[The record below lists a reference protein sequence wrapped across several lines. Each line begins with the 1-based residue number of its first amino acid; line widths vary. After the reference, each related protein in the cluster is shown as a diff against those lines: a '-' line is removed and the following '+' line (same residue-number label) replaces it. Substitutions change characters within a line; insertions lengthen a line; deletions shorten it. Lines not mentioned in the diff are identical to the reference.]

1 MAVYKPT
8 LCYPFLNSFDP
19 RLVATN
25 TNGLPTEWL
34 KCKIETSNKNVTG
47 YKIKVLDQDNEVIFE
62 GAKISPISEL
72 QNAIYDSNTNTG
84 VNGTYLNIPFFQLMN
99 EGNRYYKS
107 YNSIYFQAD
116 RAAHYLLSAGSPYF
130 DNHSQDNINKWDYA
144 ATEDI
149 LSREH
154 WDGKINGEVVATG
167 EIVCAINAN
176 DAKKVGLWY
185 VDEGQKLKRY
195 NNVGSSELLSSLTVI
210 LKGYFNNCY
219 VDEKNGQFVILTSL
233 NDGPFVAF
241 NEDGSTRTVDI
252 KTDGKLYKWII
263 YLYQGDGKVLSE
275 GNLPFMDYEVISNN
289 WWDMKLSTGKILGS
303 TPERIQISALDRDL
317 LPTNQ
322 EGNFV
327 ILQTRYLQLLDENNN
342 FVGSRTYVN
351 SYDSSYGHVYP
362 KAGSLDATVVTS
374 NKVTRCQ
381 FFKHSNNPNEIETGD
396 IVQCATTGNIV
407 LDGTETVIDGYK
419 IAENNRVLVKNQDI
433 PQENGVYVAHIGAS
447 WKRASD
453 YDTWGDF
460 IGPIIYVNN
469 GQTNGGKNFE
479 SLANAG
485 GQLWVDEDSKES
497 FTPLSFIEE
506 QPILLFPELLDLT
519 VDYIVNG
526 ISTEQTTVDGEY
538 PSIGDTVINM
548 ADNSLYTITYID
560 SSKKITFTKSS
571 QSLLNIEYVYV
582 SAGTSKQYSHRVID
596 VQSNYQVT
604 QDLSVARILKNT
616 STKTYISPYSD
627 LSVGHKLKI
636 LSTGEWINIQE
647 VNKTLWYI
655 VHDARIPFE
664 SYNAQDKRIPYT
676 YEVRSYFNISD
687 ENPFYL
693 YERPYLRIGQNGDVL
708 PISEAYEYFKVADEE
723 FQFLYSLIDEDADPS
738 QDSSYEPFLVKTILR
753 NAVKGRSIALEGFY
767 SQEQQAS
774 WESYRW
780 LLADEN
786 YNVLQ
791 DTGNKYDKEMKVT
804 FYGLANDQ
812 TEAKTYYAILYVT
825 DELGNLLINV
835 FEFVV
840 TSVETSSYNVNFKAE
855 FSCLNQSVQLTY
867 DGIVSIYPSIDLNNN
882 YQVSAYVAQ
891 NDSIKLNWDNS
902 LQYVLSSMNISGKD
916 GSTGN
921 QMPANEQNNESY
933 SVINGVMY
941 DHYYL
946 SGIYTQ
952 DKASRYLDIETDI
965 DEETDDFYFYTQVH
979 LTNDFCGD
987 VLKINLTELNE
998 QDDSETD
1005 DTYQLVIRTTE
1016 NIKDGNLAGDRGKLV
1031 FVIQKNGVDYVVDN
1045 TKGMIYNWLAIK
1057 GGKNYS
1063 DSDVMYK
1070 IQPKGTHSNK
1080 SYLLLENKISTKE
1093 LYFIENN
1100 GSFINSQYNLGCLGL
1115 IATNP
1120 ANTGGVEGT
1129 ISYWNDERP
1138 LTRLDTRYSTLY
1150 EEGSRNFKNLNNGQE
1165 QEQYWPEEDSL
1176 WYWAE
1181 TTESTNQ
1188 LQKEPENWK
1197 DIGVNGLVDGSNF
1210 KEYESVDRYQG
1221 LYELADAPEAY
1232 NIQIIIS
1239 KLDNIKNVHHFSRSR
1254 SNGITT
1260 ITMQA
1265 SDNEKI
1271 GDVIV
1276 NFNKDPY
1283 EPVTSVLCS
1292 DDTICSNDL
1301 ACSDD

>member
-47 YKIKVLDQDNEVIFE
+47 YKVKVLDQDNEVVFE
-62 GAKISPISEL
+62 GAEVSPISEL
-72 QNAIYDSNTNTG
+72 QKAVYDSNTNTG
-84 VNGTYLNIPFFQLMN
+84 VNGTYLNIPFFQLMS
-99 EGNRYYKS
+99 EQNRYYKS
-107 YNSIYFQAD
+107 YNSIYFRAN
-116 RAAHYLLSAGSPYF
+116 RAAHYLLSTGSSF
-130 DNHSQDNINKWDYA
+130 FNNHPQDNIDNWNYS
-144 ATEDI
+144 DI
-149 LSREH
+149 NDTLSYNN
-154 WDGKINGEVVATG
+154 WDGTINGEIVATG
-167 EIVCAINAN
+167 EIVCAIKAINI
-176 DAKKVGLWY
+176 KKIGLWY
-185 VDEGQKLKRY
+185 VDEDQTLKRY
-195 NNVGSSELLSSLTVI
+195 NNVGYSELLSSLTVI
-210 LKGYFNNCY
+210 LKGYFDNTY
-219 VDEKNGQFVILTSL
+219 VYNEGTLEYSTRPNVD
-233 NDGPFVAF
+233 PFVAF
-241 NEDGSTRTVDI
+241 NEDGSLKAVDI
-252 KTDGKLYKWII
+252 STDGKLYKWII
-263 YLYQGDGKVLSE
+263 YLYQGDGKVVGTDLLYI
-275 GNLPFMDYEVISNN
+275 NYDNISNN

-327 ILQTRYLQLLDENNN
+327 ILQTRYLQLLDDNNN

-351 SYDSSYGHVYP
+351 SYDSVYGHVYP

-381 FFKHSNNPNEIETGD
+381 FFKHSNNPNEIEAGD
-396 IVQCATTGNIV
+396 VVICATTDNIA
-407 LDGTETVIDGYK
+407 LDGTVTAVDGYK
-419 IAENNRVLVKNQDI
+419 IAENNRVLVKNQDT
-433 PQENGVYVAHIGAS
+433 PQENGIYEAHIGAS
-447 WKRASD
+447 WKRAST
-453 YDTWGDF
+453 YDTWGEF
-460 IGPIIYVNN
+460 IGSLIYVSN

-485 GQLWVDEDSKES
+485 GQLWNDEDNKES
-497 FTPLSFIEE
+497 FTPLTFIEE

-519 VDYIVNG
+519 VDYIVED
-526 ISTEQTTVDGEY
+526 ISTIQTMVDGEY
-538 PSIGDTVINM
+538 PSIGDTVINI
-548 ADNSLYTITYID
+548 ADNSVYTITYID
-560 SSKKITFTKSS
+560 SSKHMTFAKSS
-571 QSLLNIEYVYV
+571 QTLTNIKYVYV

-596 VQSNYQVT
+596 VQSNYQIT

-616 STKTYISPYSD
+616 STKTYISPYAD

-655 VHDARIPFE
+655 VHEEHIPFE

-693 YERPYLRIGQNGDVL
+693 YERPYLRIGQNGNVL

-723 FQFLYSLIDEDADPS
+723 FQFLYSLIDAESDPS

-753 NAVKGRSIALEGFY
+753 NAIKGRYISLEGFY
-767 SQEQQAS
+767 TQEQQAS

-786 YNVLQ
+786 YNILQ

-812 TEAKTYYAILYVT
+812 TEAKKYYAILYVT
-825 DELGNLLINV
+825 DELGNLLINT
-835 FEFVV
+835 FEFLV
-840 TSVETSSYNVNFKAE
+840 TSVDTSSYDVNFKAE

-867 DGIVSIYPSIDLNNN
+867 DGNVSIYPSIDLNNN
-882 YQVSAYVAQ
+882 YQVSAYVEQ

-902 LQYVLSSMNISGKD
+902 LQYVSSSMVISGKD
-916 GSTGN
+916 GSNVN
-921 QMPANEQNNESY
+921 QMPIDEQNNESY
-933 SVINGVMY
+933 SVVNGITY

-952 DKASRYLDIETDI
+952 DKASRYLDIKTVNGD
-965 DEETDDFYFYTQVH
+965 TDDFYFYTQVH

-987 VLKINLTELNE
+987 VLKIDLTELNE

-1005 DTYQLVIRTTE
+1005 DTYQLVMRTTE
-1016 NIKDGNLAGDRGKLV
+1016 NIQDGELATDRGRLV
-1031 FVIQKNGVDYVVDN
+1031 FAIQKNGVDYVVDN
-1045 TKGMIYNWLAIK
+1045 TNGLIYDWLGIE
-1057 GGKNYS
+1057 NNIYS
-1063 DSDVMYK
+1063 SVMYK
-1070 IQPKGTHSNK
+1070 IQPKGTHANK
-1080 SYLLLENKISTKE
+1080 SYLYQGINSRS
-1093 LYFIENN
+1093 LYFKTNDSNN
-1100 GSFINSQYNLGCLGL
+1100 TVINSSFNLGTLGL
-1115 IATNP
+1115 VSTTNY
-1120 ANTGGVEGT
+1120 VQESGT
-1129 ISYWNDERP
+1129 ISYWNDEKP
-1138 LTRLDTRYSTLY
+1138 LTRLSVPNSLF
-1150 EEGSRNFKNLNNGQE
+1150 EEGQRNLKALDSLNNE
-1165 QEQYWPEEDSL
+1165 QEQYWPSGVAEMRMQ
-1176 WYWAE
+1176 WAE
-1181 TTESTNQ
+1181 SNEPTVQAQ

-1221 LYELADAPEAY
+1221 LYELAGAPKVY
-1232 NIQIIIS
+1232 NIQIIIP
-1239 KLDNIKNVHHFSRSR
+1239 KLDNIKKVHHFSRSESNR
-1254 SNGITT
+1254 SVT
-1260 ITMQA
+1260 ITMQD
-1265 SDNEKI
+1265 SNKQKI

-1276 NFNKDPY
+1276 NFDK
-1283 EPVTSVLCS
+1283 PVTSVLCS
-1292 DDTICSNDL
+1292 ENTICSNDL

>member
-47 YKIKVLDQDNEVIFE
+47 YKIKVLDQDNEIIFE
-62 GAKISPISEL
+62 GSKISPISEL
-72 QNAIYDSNTNTG
+72 QNAVYDANTNTG

-99 EGNRYYKS
+99 ASNRYYKS
-107 YNSIYFQAD
+107 YNSVYFQAD
-116 RAAHYLLSAGSPYF
+116 RAAHYLLGVGKDF
-130 DNHSQDNINKWDYA
+130 VEQDNINKWTYA
-144 ATEDI
+144 NET
-149 LSREH
+149 LSYSN
-154 WDGKINGEVVATG
+154 WDGKINGEIVATG
-167 EIVCAINAN
+167 EIVCAIKAT
-176 DAKKVGLWY
+176 DPRKVGLWY
-185 VDEGQKLKRY
+185 VDEDQVLKRY
-195 NNVGSSELLSSLTVI
+195 NNVGYSELLSSLTVI
-210 LKGYFNNCY
+210 LKGHFDNNY
-219 VDEKNGQFVILTSL
+219 VYNEGTLEYSTRPNVI
-233 NDGPFVAF
+233 PFVAF
-241 NEDGSTRTVDI
+241 NEDGSLKYVDI
-252 KTDGKLYKWII
+252 STDGKLYKWII
-263 YLYQGDGKVLSE
+263 YLYQGDGKVL
-275 GNLPFMDYEVISNN
+275 GTDLLYINYDNMSNN

-327 ILQTRYLQLLDENNN
+327 ILQTRYLQLLDDNNN

-381 FFKHSNNPNEIETGD
+381 FFKHSNNPNEIEAGD
-396 IVQCATTGNIV
+396 IVDCATTDNII
-407 LDGTETVIDGYK
+407 LDGTVTVVDGYK
-419 IAENNRVLVKNQDI
+419 ITEYSRVLVKNQDT
-433 PQENGVYVAHIGAS
+433 PQENGIYEAHIGAS
-447 WKRASD
+447 WKRAST
-453 YDTWGDF
+453 YDKWGNF
-460 IGPIIYVNN
+460 IGSLIYVSN

-485 GQLWVDEDSKES
+485 GQLWVDEDNKES

-519 VDYIVNG
+519 VDYIVED
-526 ISTEQTTVDGEY
+526 ISTIQTTVDGEY
-538 PSIGDTVINM
+538 PSIGDTVINI
-548 ADNSLYTITYID
+548 ADNSVYTITYID
-560 SSKKITFTKSS
+560 SSKNITFKKSG
-571 QSLLNIEYVYV
+571 QTLTGIKYVYV

-723 FQFLYSLIDEDADPS
+723 FQFLYSLIDEDVDPS

-753 NAVKGRSIALEGFY
+753 NAVKGRSITLEGFY

-840 TSVETSSYNVNFKAE
+840 TSAETSSYNVNFKAD

-867 DGIVSIYPSIDLNNN
+867 DGIVSIYPSIDSNNN
-882 YQVSAYVAQ
+882 YQVNAYVEQ
-891 NDSIKLNWDNS
+891 NDSVKLNWDNS
-902 LQYVLSSMNISGKD
+902 LQYVSSSIVISGKD
-916 GSTGN
+916 SSNAN
-921 QMPANEQNNESY
+921 QMPTNEQNNESY

-952 DKASRYLDIETDI
+952 DKSSRYLNIETNKNDNN
-965 DEETDDFYFYTQVH
+965 DTTNDLYFYTQIH
-979 LTNDFCGD
+979 LTDDFCGD
-987 VLKINLTELNE
+987 VLKIDLTALNE
-998 QDDSETD
+998 QDNSEMD
-1005 DTYQLVIRTTE
+1005 DVYQLVIRTTE
-1016 NIKDGNLAGDRGKLV
+1016 NIKDGDVAADRGRLV
-1031 FVIQKNGVDYVVDN
+1031 LAIQKNDKDYIVDN
-1045 TKGMIYNWLAIK
+1045 TNGMIYNWLGVAGEEGYKIVK
-1057 GGKNYS
+1057 
-1063 DSDVMYK
+1063 YK
-1070 IQPKGTHSNK
+1070 IQEKGAAASQSNK
-1080 SYLLLENKISTKE
+1080 YSYLLFSNNKIKTKA

-1100 GSFINSQYNLGCLGL
+1100 GSFINSPGDFGLLCLQSGGGQV
-1115 IATNP
+1115 
-1120 ANTGGVEGT
+1120 NTKV
-1129 ISYWNDERP
+1129 SYWNDERP
-1138 LTRLDTRYSTLY
+1138 LTHKVEDDSLLGDA
-1150 EEGSRNFKNLNNGQE
+1150 GDGFNFKTLDENDQE
-1165 QEQYWPEEDSL
+1165 QEQYWPEQDEQNYYWSSEDDVS
-1176 WYWAE
+1176 
-1181 TTESTNQ
+1181 N
-1188 LQKEPENWK
+1188 EPENWNL
-1197 DIGVNGLVDGSNF
+1197 IGNKELPTDSFF
-1210 KEYESVDRYQG
+1210 KYYESVDRYYG
-1221 LYELADAPEAY
+1221 LYELDTAPKAY
-1232 NIQIIIS
+1232 NIQIIIP
-1239 KLDNIKNVHHFSRSR
+1239 KLDDIKNVTTFARETTSDK
-1254 SNGITT
+1254 ITT
-1260 ITMQA
+1260 IKMQNGN
-1265 SDNEKI
+1265 DLI
-1271 GDVIV
+1271 GQVIV
-1276 NFNKDPY
+1276 NLQSNPY
-1283 EPVTSVLCS
+1283 EPVASVLCS
-1292 DDTICSNDL
+1292 DDTICSDDL

>member
-47 YKIKVLDQDNEVIFE
+47 YKIKVLDQDNEIIFE
-62 GAKISPISEL
+62 GSKISPISEL
-72 QNAIYDSNTNTG
+72 QNAVYDANTNTG

-99 EGNRYYKS
+99 ASNRYYQS
-107 YNSIYFQAD
+107 YNSVYFQAD
-116 RAAHYLLSAGSPYF
+116 RAAHYLLSAGNTWF
-130 DNHSQDNINKWDYA
+130 VNHPQDNITKWSYSINGG
-144 ATEDI
+144 EEI
-149 LSREH
+149 LSYEH

-167 EIVCAINAN
+167 EIVCAINA
-176 DAKKVGLWY
+176 DDVKKVGLWY
-185 VDEGQKLKRY
+185 VDEDQKLKRY

-210 LKGYFNNCY
+210 LKGYFNNFY
-219 VDEKNGQFVILTSL
+219 IYESNGNLVASTSVIGE
-233 NDGPFVAF
+233 GPFVAF
-241 NEDGSTRTVDI
+241 NEDGSVRTIDI
-252 KTDGKLYKWII
+252 KTDGRLYKWII
-263 YLYQGDGKVLSE
+263 SLYQGDGKVNGGDLLSI
-275 GNLPFMDYEVISNN
+275 DYEGMSNN

-327 ILQTRYLQLLDENNN
+327 ILQTRYLQLLDDNNN

-447 WKRASD
+447 WKRAPD

-460 IGPIIYVNN
+460 IGSLIYVSN

-485 GQLWVDEDSKES
+485 GQLWVDEDNKEL

-506 QPILLFPELLDLT
+506 QPILLFPELLNLT
-519 VDYIVNG
+519 VDYIVED
-526 ISTEQTTVDGEY
+526 ISTIQTTVDGEY
-538 PSIGDTVINM
+538 PSIGDTVINI
-548 ADNSLYTITYID
+548 ADNSVYTITYID
-560 SSKKITFTKSS
+560 SSKNITFTKSS
-571 QSLLNIEYVYV
+571 QTLTGIKYVYV

-596 VQSNYQVT
+596 VQSNYQIT

-723 FQFLYSLIDEDADPS
+723 FQFLYSLIDEDVDPS

-753 NAVKGRSIALEGFY
+753 NAVKGSSITLEGFY

-840 TSVETSSYNVNFKAE
+840 TSAETSSYNVNFKAD

-867 DGIVSIYPSIDLNNN
+867 DGMVSIYPSIDSNNN
-882 YQVSAYVAQ
+882 YQVNAYVEQ
-891 NDSIKLNWDNS
+891 NDSVKLNWDNS
-902 LQYVLSSMNISGKD
+902 LQYVSSLMVISGKD
-916 GSTGN
+916 GSNAN
-921 QMPANEQNNESY
+921 QMPTNEQNNESY
-933 SVINGVMY
+933 SVINGITY

-946 SGIYTQ
+946 SGVYTQ
-952 DKASRYLDIETDI
+952 DKSSRYLNIETDKN
-965 DEETDDFYFYTQVH
+965 DNNDTTNDLYFYTQIH
-979 LTNDFCGD
+979 LTDDFCGD
-987 VLKINLTELNE
+987 VLRIDLTALNE
-998 QDDSETD
+998 QDNSEMND
-1005 DTYQLVIRTTE
+1005 VYQLVIRTTE
-1016 NIKDGNLAGDRGKLV
+1016 NIKDDAVAADRGRLV
-1031 FVIQKNGVDYVVDN
+1031 LAIQKNDKDYIVDN
-1045 TKGMIYNWLAIK
+1045 TNGIIYNWLGVA
-1057 GGKNYS
+1057 GGSYS
-1063 DSDVMYK
+1063 NVMYK

-1080 SYLLLENKISTKE
+1080 SYLLLTSLIKTKS

-1100 GSFINSQYNLGCLGL
+1100 GSFINSQYDLGCLGL
-1115 IATNP
+1115 VQSEA
-1120 ANTGGVEGT
+1120 ANGNAGT

-1138 LTRLDTRYSTLY
+1138 LTRLIKRAGILEEDT
-1150 EEGSRNFKNLNNGQE
+1150 RNFKKLDNNQE
-1165 QEQYWPEEDSL
+1165 QEQYWPENDSS

-1181 TTESTNQ
+1181 HGEEGQ
-1188 LQKEPENWK
+1188 LQKEPEKWD

-1232 NIQIIIS
+1232 NIQIIIFN
-1239 KLDNIKNVHHFSRSR
+1239 LDDIKNITAFAREVTGEAITIKMK
-1254 SNGITT
+1254 NGN
-1260 ITMQA
+1260 
-1265 SDNEKI
+1265 DLI
-1271 GDVIV
+1271 GQVIV
-1276 NFNKDPY
+1276 NLESNPY
-1283 EPVTSVLCS
+1283 KPSVLVS
-1292 DDTICSNDL
+1292 EDTICSDDL

>member
-47 YKIKVLDQDNEVIFE
+47 YKVKVLDQDNEVVFE
-62 GAKISPISEL
+62 GSEVSPISEL
-72 QNAIYDSNTNTG
+72 QKAVYDSNTNTG

-107 YNSIYFQAD
+107 YNSIYFQAN
-116 RAAHYLLSAGSPYF
+116 RAAHYLLGVGKDF
-130 DNHSQDNINKWDYA
+130 VKQDNIENWTYENE
-144 ATEDI
+144 T
-149 LSREH
+149 LSCDN
-154 WDGKINGEVVATG
+154 WDGKINGEIVATG
-167 EIVCAINAN
+167 EIVCAIR
-176 DAKKVGLWY
+176 DTTDPRKVGLWY
-185 VDEGQKLKRY
+185 IDEDQVLKRY
-195 NNVGSSELLSSLTVI
+195 NNVGYSELSSSITII
-210 LKGYFNNCY
+210 LKGQFDNYY
-219 VDEKNGQFVILTSL
+219 VYDEDIFQYSTRPNKT
-233 NDGPFVAF
+233 PFVAF
-241 NEDGSTRTVDI
+241 NKDGSLKAVDI
-252 KTDGKLYKWII
+252 STNGRLYKWII
-263 YLYQGDGKVLSE
+263 YLYQGDGKVVGTDLLYI
-275 GNLPFMDYEVISNN
+275 NYDNISNN

-327 ILQTRYLQLLDENNN
+327 ILQTRYLQLLDDNNN

-351 SYDSSYGHVYP
+351 SYDSLYGHVYP

-381 FFKHSNNPNEIETGD
+381 FFKHSNNPNEIEAGD
-396 IVQCATTGNIV
+396 VVICATTDNIA
-407 LDGTETVIDGYK
+407 LDGTVTVVDGYK
-419 IAENNRVLVKNQDI
+419 IAENNRVLVKNQDT
-433 PQENGVYVAHIGAS
+433 PQENGIYEAHIGAS
-447 WKRASD
+447 WKRAST
-453 YDTWGDF
+453 YDTWGEF
-460 IGPIIYVNN
+460 IGSLIYVSN

-479 SLANAG
+479 PLANAG
-485 GQLWVDEDSKES
+485 GQLWNDEDNKES
-497 FTPLSFIEE
+497 FTPLTFIEE

-519 VDYIVNG
+519 VDYIVED
-526 ISTEQTTVDGEY
+526 IRTIQTTVDGEY
-538 PSIGDTVINM
+538 PSIGDTVINI
-548 ADNSLYTITYID
+548 ADNSVYTITYID
-560 SSKKITFTKSS
+560 SSKHITFAKSS
-571 QSLLNIEYVYV
+571 QTLTNIKYVYV

-596 VQSNYQVT
+596 VQSNYQIT

-636 LSTGEWINIQE
+636 LSTGEWINIQG

-655 VHDARIPFE
+655 VHEEHIPFD

-693 YERPYLRIGQNGDVL
+693 YERPYLRIGHNGNVL

-723 FQFLYSLIDEDADPS
+723 FQFLYSLIDEAADPS

-753 NAVKGRSIALEGFY
+753 NAIKGRYISLEGFY
-767 SQEQQAS
+767 TQEQQAS

-780 LLADEN
+780 LLADKN
-786 YNVLQ
+786 YNILQ
-791 DTGNKYDKEMKVT
+791 DTGSKYDKEMKVT

-840 TSVETSSYNVNFKAE
+840 TSAETSSYNVNFKAE

-867 DGIVSIYPSIDLNNN
+867 DGNVSIYPSIDLNNN
-882 YQVSAYVAQ
+882 YQVSAYVEQ

-902 LQYVLSSMNISGKD
+902 LQYVSSSMMISGKD
-916 GSTGN
+916 GSNAN
-921 QMPANEQNNESY
+921 QMPTNEQNNESY
-933 SVINGVMY
+933 SVINGVTY

-952 DKASRYLDIETDI
+952 DKSSRFLNIETDS
-965 DEETDDFYFYTQVH
+965 DNNTNDFYFYTQIH
-979 LTNDFCGD
+979 LTDDFCGD
-987 VLKINLTELNE
+987 VLRIDLTELNE
-998 QDDSETD
+998 QDDSEMD

-1016 NIKDGNLAGDRGKLV
+1016 NIKDGKLAADRGRLV
-1031 FVIQKNGVDYVVDN
+1031 LAIQKNGIDHIVDN
-1045 TKGMIYNWLAIK
+1045 NNGMIYNWLGIE
-1057 GGKNYS
+1057 NNIYS
-1063 DSDVMYK
+1063 NVMYK
-1070 IQPKGTHSNK
+1070 IQPKGTHVNK
-1080 SYLLLENKISTKE
+1080 SYLFLDNLIKTKS

-1100 GSFINSQYNLGCLGL
+1100 GSFINSKYDLGCLGL
-1115 IATNP
+1115 VQSGA
-1120 ANTGGVEGT
+1120 ANGRAGT

-1138 LTRLDTRYSTLY
+1138 LTRLITRIGLLEEST
-1150 EEGSRNFKNLNNGQE
+1150 RNFKELDNNQE
-1165 QEQYWPEEDSL
+1165 QEQYWPENDSV

-1181 TTESTNQ
+1181 HGKEGQ
-1188 LQKEPENWK
+1188 LQKEPEKWGN
-1197 DIGVNGLVDGSNF
+1197 IGVNGLVDGSNF
-1210 KEYESVDRYQG
+1210 QYYESVDRYYG
-1221 LYELADAPEAY
+1221 LYELDVTPKAY
-1232 NIQIIIS
+1232 NIQIIIRD
-1239 KLDNIKNVHHFSRSR
+1239 LDGIKNVTTFVRENISDEIIIIKMQNGNELIGQVVVNLE
-1254 SNGITT
+1254 SN
-1260 ITMQA
+1260 
-1265 SDNEKI
+1265 
-1271 GDVIV
+1271 
-1276 NFNKDPY
+1276 PY
-1283 EPVTSVLCS
+1283 KPSVLCS
-1292 DDTICSNDL
+1292 ENTICSENL

>member
-47 YKIKVLDQDNEVIFE
+47 YKVKVLDQDNEVVFE
-62 GAKISPISEL
+62 GAEVSPISEL
-72 QNAIYDSNTNTG
+72 QKAVYDPNTNTG
-84 VNGTYLNIPFFQLMN
+84 VNGTYLNIPFFQLMS
-99 EGNRYYKS
+99 EQNRYYKS
-107 YNSIYFQAD
+107 YNSIYFQAN
-116 RAAHYLLSAGSPYF
+116 RAAHYLLSTGSSFF
-130 DNHSQDNINKWDYA
+130 DNHPQDDIEKWIYSD
-144 ATEDI
+144 TNDT
-149 LSREH
+149 LSYTN
-154 WDGKINGEVVATG
+154 WDGTINGETVATG
-167 EIVCAINAN
+167 EIVCAIKATNI
-176 DAKKVGLWY
+176 KKIGLWY
-185 VDEGQKLKRY
+185 VDEDQILKRY
-195 NNVGSSELLSSLTVI
+195 NNVGDSELLSSLTVI
-210 LKGYFNNCY
+210 LKGYFDNIYVYNNAGTLEY
-219 VDEKNGQFVILTSL
+219 STRPNVD
-233 NDGPFVAF
+233 PFVAF
-241 NEDGSTRTVDI
+241 NEDGSLKAI
-252 KTDGKLYKWII
+252 NISTDGKLYKWII
-263 YLYQGDGKVLSE
+263 YLYQGDGKVL
-275 GNLPFMDYEVISNN
+275 GTDLLYINYDNISNN

-327 ILQTRYLQLLDENNN
+327 ILQTRYLQLLDDNNN

-351 SYDSSYGHVYP
+351 SYDSAYGHVYP

-381 FFKHSNNPNEIETGD
+381 FFKHSNNPNEIEVGD
-396 IVQCATTGNIV
+396 VVICATTDNII
-407 LDGTETVIDGYK
+407 LDGTVTVVDGYK
-419 IAENNRVLVKNQDI
+419 IAENNRVLVKNQDT
-433 PQENGVYVAHIGAS
+433 PQENGIYEAHIGAS
-447 WKRASD
+447 WKRAST
-453 YDTWGDF
+453 YDTWGEF
-460 IGPIIYVNN
+460 IGSLIYVSN

-485 GQLWVDEDSKES
+485 GQLWNDEDNKES

-506 QPILLFPELLDLT
+506 QPILLFPELLNLT
-519 VDYIVNG
+519 VDYIIND
-526 ISTEQTTVDGEY
+526 ISTVQTTVDGEY
-538 PSIGDTVINM
+538 PSIGDTVINI
-548 ADNSLYTITYID
+548 ADNSVYTITYID
-560 SSKKITFTKSS
+560 SSKNITFTKSS
-571 QSLLNIEYVYV
+571 QTLTNIKYVYV

-596 VQSNYQVT
+596 VQSNYQIT

-616 STKTYISPYSD
+616 STKTYISPYAD

-636 LSTGEWINIQE
+636 LSTGEWIDIQGI
-647 VNKTLWYI
+647 NKTLWYI
-655 VHDARIPFE
+655 VHDTHIPFE

-693 YERPYLRIGQNGDVL
+693 YERPYLRIGQNGNVL
-708 PISEAYEYFKVADEE
+708 PVSEAYEYFKVADEE
-723 FQFLYSLIDEDADPS
+723 FQFLYSLIDEEADPS

-753 NAVKGRSIALEGFY
+753 NAIKGRYISLEGFY
-767 SQEQQAS
+767 TQEQQAS

-786 YNVLQ
+786 YNILQ

-812 TEAKTYYAILYVT
+812 TEAKKYYAILYVT

-840 TSVETSSYNVNFKAE
+840 TSAETSSYNVNFKAE

-867 DGIVSIYPSIDLNNN
+867 NGNVSIYPSIDLNNN
-882 YQVSAYVAQ
+882 YQVSAYVEQ

-902 LQYVLSSMNISGKD
+902 LQYVSSSMVISGKD
-916 GSTGN
+916 GSNVN
-921 QMPANEQNNESY
+921 QMPIDEQNNESY
-933 SVINGVMY
+933 SVINGVIY

-952 DKASRYLDIETDI
+952 DKSNRYLNIETDSYNN
-965 DEETDDFYFYTQVH
+965 TDDFYFYTQIH
-979 LTNDFCGD
+979 LSNDFCGD
-987 VLKINLTELNE
+987 ALKIDLTKFNE
-998 QDDSETD
+998 QDDSEIN

-1016 NIKDGNLAGDRGKLV
+1016 NIKDGKLVDDRGRLV
-1031 FVIQKNGVDYVVDN
+1031 LAIQKNGIDHVADN
-1045 TKGMIYNWLAIK
+1045 INGMIYNWLGIE
-1057 GGKNYS
+1057 NNIYS
-1063 DSDVMYK
+1063 NVMYK
-1070 IQPKGTHSNK
+1070 IQPKGTHVNQ
-1080 SYLLLENKISTKE
+1080 SYLLLENTIKAKS

-1100 GSFINSQYNLGCLGL
+1100 GSFINSKYDLGCLGL
-1115 IATNP
+1115 TP
-1120 ANTGGVEGT
+1120 GKSTDGKEGT

-1138 LTRLDTRYSTLY
+1138 LTRLDTTNSNLY
-1150 EEGSRNFKNLNNGQE
+1150 EEGSRNFKYLDNNNQE
-1165 QEQYWPEEDSL
+1165 QEQYWPENDSF

-1181 TTESTNQ
+1181 QGEEGQ
-1188 LQKEPENWK
+1188 LQKEPEKWD

-1210 KEYESVDRYQG
+1210 KYYESVDRYQG
-1221 LYELADAPEAY
+1221 LYELDVAPKAY
-1232 NIQIIIS
+1232 NIQIIIP
-1239 KLDNIKNVHHFSRSR
+1239 KLDDIKNVAKFSRDEET
-1254 SNGITT
+1254 NGIIT
-1260 ITMQA
+1260 ITMQD
-1265 SDNEKI
+1265 SDNQKI

-1283 EPVTSVLCS
+1283 KPVTSVLCS
-1292 DDTICSNDL
+1292 DDTTCSDNL

>member
-8 LCYPFLNSFDP
+8 LCYPFLNSFEP
-19 RLVATN
+19 RLAATN

-47 YKIKVLDQDNEVIFE
+47 YKIKVLDQDNEVVFE
-62 GAKISPISEL
+62 GARISPISEL
-72 QNAIYDSNTNTG
+72 QKAAHDSNTNTG

-107 YNSIYFQAD
+107 YNSIYFQAN
-116 RAAHYLLSAGSPYF
+116 RAAHYLLSTGGAWF
-130 DNHSQDNINKWDYA
+130 NNHIQDDIEKWSYSEVND
-144 ATEDI
+144 E
-149 LSREH
+149 LSYTG
-154 WDGKINGEVVATG
+154 WDGTFNGEIVATG
-167 EIVCAINAN
+167 EIVCAIKAT
-176 DAKKVGLWY
+176 DSKKVGLWY
-185 VDEGQKLKRY
+185 VDEDQKLKRY
-195 NNVGSSELLSSLTVI
+195 NNVGLSELLSSLTVI
-210 LKGYFNNCY
+210 LKGHFDNNY
-219 VDEKNGQFVILTSL
+219 VYNEGTLEYSTRPNVT
-233 NDGPFVAF
+233 PFVAF
-241 NEDGSTRTVDI
+241 NEDGGLKYVDI
-252 KTDGKLYKWII
+252 ETDGRLYKWII
-263 YLYQGDGKVLSE
+263 SLYQGDGKVNSGDLLSI
-275 GNLPFMDYEVISNN
+275 DYEGMSNN

-327 ILQTRYLQLLDENNN
+327 ILQTRYLQLLDDNNN

-381 FFKHSNNPNEIETGD
+381 FFKHSNNPNEIEAGD
-396 IVQCATTGNIV
+396 IVQCATAGNIA

-419 IAENNRVLVKNQDI
+419 IAENNRVLVKNQDT
-433 PQENGVYVAHIGAS
+433 PQENGVYVVHIGAS
-447 WKRASD
+447 WVRASD

-460 IGPIIYVNN
+460 IGSLIYVSN

-519 VDYIVNG
+519 VDYIVND

-538 PSIGDTVINM
+538 PSIGDTVINI

-571 QSLLNIEYVYV
+571 QSLLNIKYVYV

-596 VQSNYQVT
+596 VQSNYQVI

-616 STKTYISPYSD
+616 ETKTYISPYSE

-636 LSTGEWINIQE
+636 LSTGAWVNIKE

-655 VHDARIPFE
+655 VHEARTPFE

-723 FQFLYSLIDEDADPS
+723 FQFLYSLIDEEADPS

-753 NAVKGRSIALEGFY
+753 NAVKGRSITLEGFY
-767 SQEQQAS
+767 TQAQQAS

-882 YQVSAYVAQ
+882 YQVSAYVEQ
-891 NDSIKLNWDNS
+891 NNSIKLNWDNS
-902 LQYVLSSMNISGKD
+902 VQYVSSSMIISGKD
-916 GSTGN
+916 GSNVN
-921 QMPANEQNNESY
+921 QMPTNEQNNESY
-933 SVINGVMY
+933 SVVNGITY

-952 DKASRYLDIETDI
+952 DKASRYLNIETDKE
-965 DEETDDFYFYTQVH
+965 DNTNDFYFYTQVH

-987 VLKINLTELNE
+987 VLKIDLTELNE
-998 QDDSETD
+998 QDDFED
-1005 DTYQLVIRTTE
+1005 NDTYQLVIRTTE
-1016 NIKDGNLAGDRGKLV
+1016 NIKDGAVASDRGRLV
-1031 FVIQKNGVDYVVDN
+1031 LAIQKNGVDSIVDN
-1045 TKGMIYNWLAIK
+1045 TNGMIYNWLGIT
-1057 GGKNYS
+1057 GGNYS
-1063 DSDVMYK
+1063 NVMYK

-1080 SYLLLENKISTKE
+1080 SYLYQGINSRS
-1093 LYFIENN
+1093 LYFKKNDSNN
-1100 GSFINSQYNLGCLGL
+1100 TFINSSFNLGTLGL
-1115 IATNP
+1115 VSTINYKK
-1120 ANTGGVEGT
+1120 ESGT

-1138 LTRLDTRYSTLY
+1138 LTRLPGPDILF
-1150 EEGSRNFKNLNNGQE
+1150 EEGQRNIKALDTLNNE
-1165 QEQYWPEEDSL
+1165 QEQYWPSGAAEIRMQ
-1176 WYWAE
+1176 WAE
-1181 TTESTNQ
+1181 SEDKTVQTQ
-1188 LQKEPENWK
+1188 LQKEPEKWD
-1197 DIGVNGLVDGSNF
+1197 DIGVNGLVEGSNF

-1221 LYELADAPEAY
+1221 LYELVDAPEAY
-1232 NIQIIIS
+1232 NIQIIIP
-1239 KLDNIKNVHHFSRSR
+1239 KLDDIKNVTTFAREATSDKIITIKMQNGNDLIGQVLVNLE
-1254 SNGITT
+1254 SN
-1260 ITMQA
+1260 
-1265 SDNEKI
+1265 
-1271 GDVIV
+1271 
-1276 NFNKDPY
+1276 PY
-1283 EPVTSVLCS
+1283 KTSVLCS
-1292 DDTICSNDL
+1292 EDTICSDDL

>member
-25 TNGLPTEWL
+25 TNSLPTEWL

-62 GAKISPISEL
+62 GSKISPISEL
-72 QNAIYDSNTNTG
+72 QNAVYDPNTNTG

-99 EGNRYYKS
+99 EGNRHYKS

-116 RAAHYLLSAGSPYF
+116 RAAHYLLSSGNTF
-130 DNHSQDNINKWDYA
+130 FVNHPQ
-144 ATEDI
+144 EDI
-149 LSREH
+149 TKWKYSATKDELFYEG

-167 EIVCAINAN
+167 EIVCAIKA
-176 DAKKVGLWY
+176 DIDKKVGLWY
-185 VDEGQKLKRY
+185 VDEDQTLKRY
-195 NNVGSSELLSSLTVI
+195 NNVGSLELLSSITVI
-210 LKGYFNNCY
+210 LKGYFENY
-219 VDEKNGQFVILTSL
+219 YIYERNGELGEYINLTE
-233 NDGPFVAF
+233 DGPFVAF
-241 NEDGSTRTVDI
+241 NEDGSTRTIDI
-252 KTDGKLYKWII
+252 KTDGRLYKWVI

-275 GNLPFMDYEVISNN
+275 GNLPSMDYEVISNN

-327 ILQTRYLQLLDENNN
+327 ILQTRYLQLLDDNNN

-362 KAGSLDATVVTS
+362 KAGSLDVTVVTS
-374 NKVTRCQ
+374 DKVTRCQ
-381 FFKHSNNPNEIETGD
+381 FFKHSNNPNEIEAGD
-396 IVQCATTGNIV
+396 IVQCATTMNIA

-419 IAENNRVLVKNQDI
+419 IAENNRVLVKNQDT
-433 PQENGVYVAHIGAS
+433 PQENGIYEVHIGAS
-447 WKRASD
+447 WKRTST

-460 IGPIIYVNN
+460 IGSLIYVSN

-485 GQLWVDEDSKES
+485 GQLWVDEDNKES

-519 VDYIVNG
+519 VDYIVND

-538 PSIGDTVINM
+538 PSIGDTVINI
-548 ADNSLYTITYID
+548 ADNSIYKITYID
-560 SSKKITFTKSS
+560 SSKNITFEKSS
-571 QSLLNIEYVYV
+571 QTLLNIKYVYV

-616 STKTYISPYSD
+616 ETKTYISPYSE

-636 LSTGEWINIQE
+636 LSTGEWIDIQE

-655 VHDARIPFE
+655 VHESHTPFE

-708 PISEAYEYFKVADEE
+708 SVSEAYEYFKVADEE

-753 NAVKGRSIALEGFY
+753 NAVKGRSITLEGFY
-767 SQEQQAS
+767 TQAQQAS

-786 YNVLQ
+786 YNILQ
-791 DTGNKYDKEMKVT
+791 DTGNKYDKEMKVA

-812 TEAKTYYAILYVT
+812 MEAKTYYAILYVT
-825 DELGNLLINV
+825 DELGNLLINI

-840 TSVETSSYNVNFKAE
+840 TSVETSSYDVNFKAE

-882 YQVSAYVAQ
+882 YQVSAYVEQ

-902 LQYVLSSMNISGKD
+902 VQYVSSSMNISGKD
-916 GSTGN
+916 GSTEN
-921 QMPANEQNNESY
+921 QMPTNEQNNESY
-933 SVINGVMY
+933 SVINGIMY

-952 DKASRYLDIETDI
+952 DKASRYLNIETDKE
-965 DEETDDFYFYTQVH
+965 DNTNDFYFYTQVH

-987 VLKINLTELNE
+987 VLKIDLTELNE

-1016 NIKDGNLAGDRGKLV
+1016 NIKDGAVASDRGQLV
-1031 FVIQKNGVDYVVDN
+1031 FAIQKNGVDYVVDN
-1045 TKGMIYNWLAIK
+1045 GVIYNWLNITGAQDK
-1057 GGKNYS
+1057 GYNIAK
-1063 DSDVMYK
+1063 YK
-1070 IQPKGTHSNK
+1070 IQQKGAAASQK
-1080 SYLLLENKISTKE
+1080 EKYSYLLLDNDKIKTKA
-1093 LYFIENN
+1093 LYFIEKND
-1100 GSFINSQYNLGCLGL
+1100 SFINSPGDFGLLCLQS
-1115 IATNP
+1115 
-1120 ANTGGVEGT
+1120 GGGPVDT
-1129 ISYWNDERP
+1129 KVSYWNDERP
-1138 LTRLDTRYSTLY
+1138 LTHKVEDDSLLG
-1150 EEGSRNFKNLNNGQE
+1150 EGGDGFNFKVLDANGQE
-1165 QEQYWPEEDSL
+1165 QEQYWPEQDEQSYFWSSEDDVSNEPKNWNL
-1176 WYWAE
+1176 IGN
-1181 TTESTNQ
+1181 TELPINSF
-1188 LQKEPENWK
+1188 
-1197 DIGVNGLVDGSNF
+1197 F
-1210 KEYESVDRYQG
+1210 KYYESVDRYYG
-1221 LYELADAPEAY
+1221 LYELDAAPKAY
-1232 NIQIIIS
+1232 NIQIIIP
-1239 KLDNIKNVHHFSRSR
+1239 KLDDIKNVTTFAREATSDKIITIKMQNGNDLIGQVLVNLE
-1254 SNGITT
+1254 SN
-1260 ITMQA
+1260 
-1265 SDNEKI
+1265 
-1271 GDVIV
+1271 
-1276 NFNKDPY
+1276 PY
-1283 EPVTSVLCS
+1283 KPSVLCS
-1292 DDTICSNDL
+1292 EDTICSDDL

>member
-62 GAKISPISEL
+62 GARISPISEL
-72 QNAIYDSNTNTG
+72 QKAVYDSNTNTG

-107 YNSIYFQAD
+107 YNSIYFQAN
-116 RAAHYLLSAGSPYF
+116 RAAHYLLGF
-130 DNHSQDNINKWDYA
+130 GKDFVEQDNINKWTYA
-144 ATEDI
+144 NET
-149 LSREH
+149 LSYSN
-154 WDGKINGEVVATG
+154 WDGKINGEIVATG
-167 EIVCAINAN
+167 EIVCAIKAT
-176 DAKKVGLWY
+176 DSKKVGLWY
-185 VDEGQKLKRY
+185 VDEDQKLKRY
-195 NNVGSSELLSSLTVI
+195 NNVGLSELLSSLTVI
-210 LKGYFNNCY
+210 LKGHFDNNY
-219 VDEKNGQFVILTSL
+219 VYNEGTLEYSTRPNVT
-233 NDGPFVAF
+233 PFVAF
-241 NEDGSTRTVDI
+241 NEDGSLKYVDI
-252 KTDGKLYKWII
+252 STDGKLYKWII
-263 YLYQGDGKVLSE
+263 YLYQGDGKVL
-275 GNLPFMDYEVISNN
+275 GTDLLYINYDNISNN
-289 WWDMKLSTGKILGS
+289 WWDMKLNTGKILGS

-327 ILQTRYLQLLDENNN
+327 ILQTRYLQLLDDNNN
-342 FVGSRTYVN
+342 FVGTRTYVN
-351 SYDSSYGHVYP
+351 SYDSLYGHVYP

-374 NKVTRCQ
+374 DKVTRCQ
-381 FFKHSNNPNEIETGD
+381 FFKHSNNPNEIEAGD
-396 IVQCATTGNIV
+396 VVICATTDNIA
-407 LDGTETVIDGYK
+407 LDGTVTVVDGYK
-419 IAENNRVLVKNQDI
+419 IAERNRVLVKNQDT
-433 PQENGVYVAHIGAS
+433 PQENGIYEAHIGAS
-447 WKRASD
+447 WKRAST

-460 IGPIIYVNN
+460 IGSLIYVSN

-485 GQLWVDEDSKES
+485 GQLWVDEDNKES

-519 VDYIVNG
+519 VDYIVDD
-526 ISTEQTTVDGEY
+526 ISTVQTTVDGEY
-538 PSIGDTVINM
+538 PSIGDTVINI
-548 ADNSLYTITYID
+548 ADNSVYTITYID
-560 SSKKITFTKSS
+560 SSKNITFTKSS
-571 QSLLNIEYVYV
+571 QTLTGIKYVYV

-596 VQSNYQVT
+596 VQSNYQIT

-708 PISEAYEYFKVADEE
+708 PISEVYEYFKVADEE
-723 FQFLYSLIDEDADPS
+723 FQFLYSLIDEDVDPS

-753 NAVKGRSIALEGFY
+753 NAVKGRSITLEGFY
-767 SQEQQAS
+767 SQEQPAS

-812 TEAKTYYAILYVT
+812 TEAKTYYVILYVT
-825 DELGNLLINV
+825 DELGHLLINV

-840 TSVETSSYNVNFKAE
+840 TSAETSSYNVNFKAE

-867 DGIVSIYPSIDLNNN
+867 DGIVSIYPSIDSNNN
-882 YQVSAYVAQ
+882 YQVNAYVEQ
-891 NDSIKLNWDNS
+891 NDSVKLNWDNS
-902 LQYVLSSMNISGKD
+902 LQYVSSSMMISGKN
-916 GSTGN
+916 GSNAN
-921 QMPANEQNNESY
+921 QMPINEQNNESY
-933 SVINGVMY
+933 SVVNGITY

-946 SGIYTQ
+946 SGVYTQ
-952 DKASRYLDIETDI
+952 DKSSRYLNIETDKN
-965 DEETDDFYFYTQVH
+965 DNNDTTNDLYFYTQIH
-979 LTNDFCGD
+979 LTDDFCGD
-987 VLKINLTELNE
+987 VLKIDLTALNE
-998 QDDSETD
+998 QNGPEMG

-1016 NIKDGNLAGDRGKLV
+1016 NIKDGYLAADRGKLV
-1031 FVIQKNGVDYVVDN
+1031 LAIQKNGVDYIIDN
-1045 TKGMIYNWLAIK
+1045 QNGMIYDWLGIA
-1057 GGKNYS
+1057 KNIYS
-1063 DSDVMYK
+1063 NANAMYK
-1070 IQPKGTHSNK
+1070 IQPKGTHANK
-1080 SYLLLENKISTKE
+1080 SYLLLENRIKVKS

-1100 GSFINSQYNLGCLGL
+1100 GSFINSEYDLGCLGL
-1115 IATNP
+1115 VQSGA
-1120 ANTGGVEGT
+1120 ANGRAGT
-1129 ISYWNDERP
+1129 ISYWNDKRP
-1138 LTRLDTRYSTLY
+1138 LTRLIRLFGTL
-1150 EEGSRNFKNLNNGQE
+1150 EEGSRNFKNLDNGQE
-1165 QEQYWPEEDSL
+1165 QEQYWPENDAS

-1181 TTESTNQ
+1181 HGEEGQ
-1188 LQKEPENWK
+1188 LQKEPEKWD

-1221 LYELADAPEAY
+1221 LYELTDAPEAY
-1232 NIQIIIS
+1232 NIQIIIE
-1239 KLDNIKNVHHFSRSR
+1239 KLDNIKNVHHFSRSE
-1254 SNGITT
+1254 SNRITT
-1260 ITMQA
+1260 ITMKD
-1265 SDNEKI
+1265 SENNNI

-1283 EPVTSVLCS
+1283 KPVTSVLCS

>member
-47 YKIKVLDQDNEVIFE
+47 YKIKVLDQDNEIIFE
-62 GAKISPISEL
+62 GSKISPISEL
-72 QNAIYDSNTNTG
+72 QNAVYDANTNTG

-99 EGNRYYKS
+99 ASNRYYRS

-116 RAAHYLLSAGSPYF
+116 RAAHYLLGVGKDF
-130 DNHSQDNINKWDYA
+130 VEQDNINKWTYA
-144 ATEDI
+144 NET
-149 LSREH
+149 LSYSN
-154 WDGKINGEVVATG
+154 WDGKINGEIVATG
-167 EIVCAINAN
+167 EIVCAIKAT
-176 DAKKVGLWY
+176 DSKKVGLWY
-185 VDEGQKLKRY
+185 VDEDQKLKRY
-195 NNVGSSELLSSLTVI
+195 NNVGLSELLSSLTVI
-210 LKGYFNNCY
+210 LKGHFDNNY
-219 VDEKNGQFVILTSL
+219 VYNEGTLEYSTRPNVT
-233 NDGPFVAF
+233 PFVAF
-241 NEDGSTRTVDI
+241 NEDGSLKYVDI
-252 KTDGKLYKWII
+252 STDGKLYKWII
-263 YLYQGDGKVLSE
+263 YLYQGDGKVL
-275 GNLPFMDYEVISNN
+275 GTDLLYINYDNISNN
-289 WWDMKLSTGKILGS
+289 WWDMKLNTGKILGS

-327 ILQTRYLQLLDENNN
+327 ILQTRYLQLLDDNNN
-342 FVGSRTYVN
+342 FVGTRTYVN
-351 SYDSSYGHVYP
+351 SYDSLYGHVYP

-381 FFKHSNNPNEIETGD
+381 FFKHSNNPNEIEAGD
-396 IVQCATTGNIV
+396 VVICATTENIT
-407 LDGTETVIDGYK
+407 LDGTVTVVDGYK
-419 IAENNRVLVKNQDI
+419 ITERNRVLVKNQDT
-433 PQENGVYVAHIGAS
+433 PQENGIYEAHIGAS
-447 WKRASD
+447 WKRAST
-453 YDTWGDF
+453 YDTWGEF
-460 IGPIIYVNN
+460 IGSLIYVSN

-485 GQLWVDEDSKES
+485 GQLWVDEDNKES

-519 VDYIVNG
+519 VDYIVDD
-526 ISTEQTTVDGEY
+526 ISTVQTTVDGEY
-538 PSIGDTVINM
+538 PSIGDTVINI
-548 ADNSLYTITYID
+548 ADNSVYTITYID
-560 SSKKITFTKSS
+560 SSKHITFTKSS
-571 QSLLNIEYVYV
+571 QTLTNIKYVYV

-596 VQSNYQVT
+596 VQSNYQIT

-655 VHDARIPFE
+655 VHEEHIPFE

-693 YERPYLRIGQNGDVL
+693 YERPYLRIGQNGNIL

-723 FQFLYSLIDEDADPS
+723 FQFLYSLIDEEADPS

-753 NAVKGRSIALEGFY
+753 NAIKGRYISLEGFY
-767 SQEQQAS
+767 TQEQQAS

-786 YNVLQ
+786 YNILQ

-840 TSVETSSYNVNFKAE
+840 TSAETSSYNVNFKAE

-867 DGIVSIYPSIDLNNN
+867 DGNVSIYPSIDLNNN
-882 YQVSAYVAQ
+882 YQVSAYVEQ

-902 LQYVLSSMNISGKD
+902 LRYVSSSMVISGKD
-916 GSTGN
+916 GSNVN
-921 QMPANEQNNESY
+921 QMPIDEQNNESY
-933 SVINGVMY
+933 SVINGVTY

-952 DKASRYLDIETDI
+952 DKSSRFLNIETDS
-965 DEETDDFYFYTQVH
+965 DNNTNDFYFYTQIH
-979 LTNDFCGD
+979 LSNDFCGD
-987 VLKINLTELNE
+987 ALKIDLTELNE
-998 QDDSETD
+998 QDDSEMD

-1016 NIKDGNLAGDRGKLV
+1016 NIQDGELATDRGRLV
-1031 FVIQKNGVDYVVDN
+1031 FAIQKNGVDYVVDN
-1045 TKGMIYNWLAIK
+1045 TNGLIYDWLGIADEI
-1057 GGKNYS
+1057 YS
-1063 DSDVMYK
+1063 NVMYK
-1070 IQPKGTHSNK
+1070 IQPKGIHSNK
-1080 SYLLLENKISTKE
+1080 SYLYQGTNSRS
-1093 LYFIENN
+1093 LYFKKNDSNN
-1100 GSFINSQYNLGCLGL
+1100 TFINSSFNLGTLGL
-1115 IATNP
+1115 VSTINYKK
-1120 ANTGGVEGT
+1120 ESGT

-1138 LTRLDTRYSTLY
+1138 LTRLPVPDPLF
-1150 EEGSRNFKNLNNGQE
+1150 EEGQRNLKALDSLNNE
-1165 QEQYWPEEDSL
+1165 QEQYWPSGAAEIRMQ
-1176 WYWAE
+1176 WAE
-1181 TTESTNQ
+1181 SEDETVQSQ
-1188 LQKEPENWK
+1188 LQKEPEKWD

-1221 LYELADAPEAY
+1221 LYELADAPKAY
-1232 NIQIIIS
+1232 NIQIIIE
-1239 KLDNIKNVHHFSRSR
+1239 KLDNIKNVHHFSRSE
-1254 SNGITT
+1254 SNRITT
-1260 ITMQA
+1260 ITMKD
-1265 SDNEKI
+1265 SENNNI

-1283 EPVTSVLCS
+1283 KPVTSVLCS